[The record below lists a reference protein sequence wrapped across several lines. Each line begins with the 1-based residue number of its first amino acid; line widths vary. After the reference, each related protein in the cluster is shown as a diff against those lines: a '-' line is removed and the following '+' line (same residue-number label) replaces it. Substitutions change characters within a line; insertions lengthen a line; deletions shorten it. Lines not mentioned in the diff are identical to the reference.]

1 MLSTHGIN
9 VSYGKTQV
17 VFDVSFDV
25 KSNEN
30 LCILGPN
37 GCGKTTLLKAIAG
50 ILPHEGAT
58 TIDGEDTRDM
68 RRREVA
74 RRIALMS
81 QTAGVYFSY
90 TVFDAVMMGRYLHIR
105 DGIFGSPSSHD
116 RDFVAECLGSVG
128 LLDVAKKEISQ
139 LSGGQL
145 QRVFFA
151 RTLAQE
157 PQVILLDEPTNHL
170 DMKYQIELIE
180 YLREWSRQGEHS
192 VVGVLHDINLA
203 MRLSERLLI
212 MDEGRTAALGAAG
225 AEVTSELLRD
235 VYGVDVVGFMRESLG
250 KWEGIGARD
259 ISKP

>member
-1 MLSTHGIN
+1 MLQASGIN

-25 KSNEN
+25 QSNEN

-50 ILPHEGAT
+50 ILPYEGVT
-58 TIDGEDTRDM
+58 TIDGDDTRKM
-68 RRREVA
+68 RRRDVA
-74 RRIALMS
+74 LKIAMMS
-81 QTAGVYFSY
+81 QSQGVYFSY

-105 DGIFGSPSSHD
+105 DGLFGTPTSHD
-116 RDFVAECLGSVG
+116 RDFVAECLTSAG
-128 LLDVAKKEISQ
+128 LLDVSKKEISQ

-157 PQVILLDEPTNHL
+157 PQIILLDEPTNHL

-180 YLREWSRQGEHS
+180 YLREWSRHDNHS

-203 MRLSERLLI
+203 MRLSEKLLI
-212 MDEGRTAALGAAG
+212 MKNGRTAAHGTAG
-225 AEVTSELLRD
+225 VEVTSELLRD
-235 VYGVDVVGFMRESLG
+235 VYDVDVVGFMRESLG
-250 KWEGIGARD
+250 KWEGIGAE
-259 ISKP
+259 

>member
-1 MLSTHGIN
+1 MIQASNIN

-25 KSNEN
+25 ADNEN

-50 ILPHEGAT
+50 ILPHTGAT
-58 TIDGEDTRDM
+58 TIDGTDTRTM
-68 RRREVA
+68 RRREVS
-74 RRIALMS
+74 RRIAMMS
-81 QTAGVYFSY
+81 QSQGVYFSY
-90 TVFDAVMMGRYLHIR
+90 SVFDAVMMGRYLHIR

-116 RDFVAECLGSVG
+116 RDFVAQCLDSVG
-128 LLDVAKKEISQ
+128 LTDIAKKEISQ

-157 PQVILLDEPTNHL
+157 PQIILLDEPTNHL

-180 YLREWSRQGEHS
+180 YLREWSGEDGHS

-203 MRLSERLLI
+203 MRLSERMLI
-212 MDEGRTAALGAAG
+212 MKDGRTAALGIAG
-225 AEVTSELLRD
+225 EEVTAELLRD
-235 VYGVDVVGFMRESLG
+235 VYGVDVVGFMRDSLT
-250 KWEGIGARD
+250 KWEGISAR
-259 ISKP
+259 

>member
-1 MLSTHGIN
+1 MLQASNIN

-25 KSNEN
+25 ADNEN

-37 GCGKTTLLKAIAG
+37 GCGKTTLLKAVADL
-50 ILPHEGAT
+50 LPHTGKT
-58 TIDGEDTRDM
+58 TIDGTDTSAM
-68 RRREVA
+68 RRREVS
-74 RRIALMS
+74 RRIAMMS
-81 QTAGVYFSY
+81 QSQGVYFSY
-90 TVFDAVMMGRYLHIR
+90 SVFDAVMMGRYLHIR

-116 RDFVAECLGSVG
+116 RDFVAHCLDSVG
-128 LLDVAKKEISQ
+128 LTDVAKKEISQ

-157 PQVILLDEPTNHL
+157 PQIILLDEPTNHL

-180 YLREWSRQGEHS
+180 YLREWSGEEGHS

-203 MRLSERLLI
+203 MRLSERMLI
-212 MDEGRTAALGAAG
+212 MKDGRTAALGTAG
-225 AEVTSELLRD
+225 EEVTAELLRD
-235 VYGVDVVGFMRESLG
+235 VYGVDVVGFMRESLS
-250 KWEGIGARD
+250 KWEGISAR
-259 ISKP
+259 